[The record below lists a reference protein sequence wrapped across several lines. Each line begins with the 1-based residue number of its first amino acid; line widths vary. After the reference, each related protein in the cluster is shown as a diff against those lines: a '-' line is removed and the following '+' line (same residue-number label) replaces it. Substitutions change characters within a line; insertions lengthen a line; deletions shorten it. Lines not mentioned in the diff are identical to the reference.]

1 MAKMPDH
8 LVLQVKGLK
17 KYFPVEEGFLKKV
30 KGCIRAVDDVS
41 FAVKAGK
48 TLGLVGESGCG
59 KTTTARVIL
68 RALEPTAGEILFW
81 SKGQAVVDLAKLSK
95 RRLRDIRPDIQMIFQ
110 DPYSSLNPRMPVLD
124 IVAEPLLAHGWKRR
138 DCAEKVA
145 EILKLVG
152 LNPSYLSRYPHA
164 FSGGQRQRIGIAR
177 ALIMNP
183 TLIVADEPVSAL
195 DVSVQ
200 AQILNLLDDLQE
212 QMGLTFLF
220 IAHDLSVIRYIC
232 DQVAVMYLGSLVEL
246 ADTDHFYNQPQHPY
260 TSALLSA
267 VPDADPRSSWL
278 DETISGEVGPPTKEM
293 QGCLFAERC
302 KYVQEICLK
311 STPVLREVAAAS
323 SIEHRVACHR
333 AAELNLRGVK

>member
-1 MAKMPDH
+1 MVKMPDQ

-17 KYFPVEEGFLKKV
+17 KYFPVEKGFLKKV
-30 KGCIRAVDDVS
+30 KGYVRAVDDVS
-41 FAVKAGK
+41 FSVKAGK

-68 RALEPTAGEILFW
+68 RALEPTAGEIFFR
-81 SKGQAVVDLAKLSK
+81 SKSQEIVDLAKLSK
-95 RRLRDIRPDIQMIFQ
+95 QKLRDIRHDIQMIFQ

-138 DCAEKVA
+138 DCEEKVA

-152 LNPSYLSRYPHA
+152 LNPSYMRRYPHA

-183 TLIVADEPVSAL
+183 ALVVADEPVSAL

-200 AQILNLLDDLQE
+200 AQILNLLNDIQR
-212 QMGLTFLF
+212 QMGLSYLL
-220 IAHDLSVIRYIC
+220 IAHDLSVIRYSC

-246 ADTDHFYNQPQHPY
+246 ADTAHLFTQPQHPY
-260 TSALLSA
+260 TSALISA
-267 VPDADPRSSWL
+267 VPDADPGSDWL
-278 DETISGEVGPPTKEM
+278 YETISGEVGRPKKEM
-293 QGCLFAERC
+293 QGCVFAERC
-302 KYVQEICLK
+302 KYGQDICLQ
-311 STPVLREVAAAS
+311 SMPVLQEVATADP

-333 AAELNLRGVK
+333 ATELKLKGV